1 MCRVLTTHATPGRPT
16 PLEELVD
23 RARNGDGR
31 AFEDLHRLT
40 EPLVRRVIGARTT
53 ARDDIAD
60 LVQETFLR
68 AWTHLGAV
76 RDPACIVAWLC
87 QIARHVVTDHGR
99 SQQTRPHLVAL
110 DGEWVGGEWVGGAV
124 PCPSATVE
132 QRDALDRVWR
142 AVGTLSSRDA
152 QVIALGVRHESAS
165 EAIADSLG
173 IAAGHAKVVLHR
185 ARQRLRDAV
194 A

>member
-1 MCRVLTTHATPGRPT
+1 VVDVPAERRVDPT
-16 PLEELVD
+16 ALIDCVTRAQRGCPL
-23 RARNGDGR
+23 
-31 AFEDLHRLT
+31 AFAQIHGWYG
-40 EPLVRRVIGARTT
+40 PLVTHVVRRRVGAL
-53 ARDDIAD
+53 DDVAD

-76 RDPACIVAWLC
+76 RDPACIGGWLC

-99 SQQTRPHLVAL
+99 AARARPHLVVL
-110 DGEWVGGEWVGGAV
+110 DGESGGEVS
-124 PCPSATVE
+124 PCPSVTIE

-152 QVIALGVRHESAS
+152 QVIALAVRHESAS
-165 EAIADSLG
+165 EPIADSLG
-173 IAAGHAKVVLHR
+173 IATGHAKVVLHR

>member
-1 MCRVLTTHATPGRPT
+1 MVDVLPERRVDPAALIDCVSCAQKGC
-16 PLEELVD
+16 PL
-23 RARNGDGR
+23 
-31 AFEDLHRLT
+31 AFAQIHRWYR
-40 EPLVRRVIGARTT
+40 PLVWHVVRSRTR
-53 ARDDIAD
+53 AYEEVPD

-76 RDPACIVAWLC
+76 RDPACIGAWLC

-99 SQQTRPHLVAL
+99 VAQARPHLVVL
-110 DGEWVGGEWVGGAV
+110 DGESGDGVA
-124 PCPSATVE
+124 PCPSVTVE

-142 AVGTLSSRDA
+142 AVGTLPSRDA
-152 QVIALGVRHESAS
+152 QVIALAVRHDSAT
-165 EAIADSLG
+165 EPIAASLG
-173 IAAGHAKVVLHR
+173 IATGHAKVVLHR